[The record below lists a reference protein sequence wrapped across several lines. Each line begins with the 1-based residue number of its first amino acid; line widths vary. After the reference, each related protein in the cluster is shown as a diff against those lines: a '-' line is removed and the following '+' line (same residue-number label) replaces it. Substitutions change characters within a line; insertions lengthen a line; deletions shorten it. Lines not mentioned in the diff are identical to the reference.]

1 MKYMGSKAR
10 IAKHIL
16 PIMLEE
22 AEKKGITTWVEPFVG
37 GANMIDKVPDTFER
51 IGFDLNEYIIEMFK
65 SLQEGFIP
73 KDLYCKDE
81 YDYVK
86 ASKGKNKALT
96 GYIGIN
102 CSYSGKWFGGYAG
115 IVKTKGGIRNYQEEA
130 KRNVLKQVEK
140 LNGVIFDTA
149 SYENLSFKNSLIY
162 CDPPYKGTTEYKDG
176 SFDHDKFYE
185 WCREQ
190 VKLGNVVFVSEY
202 EAPEDFECVWQQEV
216 KSSLSANGVSGGNK
230 VSVEKLFK
238 VSV

>member
-37 GANMIDKVPDTFER
+37 GANMIDKVPESFER

-86 ASKGKNKALT
+86 SSKDKNKALT

-176 SFDHDKFYE
+176 GFDHYKFFD

-190 VKLGNVVFVSEY
+190 TKRGNVVFVSEY
-202 EAPEDFECVWQQEV
+202 EAPEDFVCVWQQEV